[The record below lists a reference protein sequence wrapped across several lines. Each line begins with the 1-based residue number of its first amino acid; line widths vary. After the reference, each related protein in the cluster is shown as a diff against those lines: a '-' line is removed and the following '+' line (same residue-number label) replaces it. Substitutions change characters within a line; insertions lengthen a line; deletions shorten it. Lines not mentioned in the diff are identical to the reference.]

1 MCGRYASARK
11 RQDLL
16 EEFRID
22 RDRVIDDLEPDYN
35 VAPTKAVYAVLNR
48 GERGRAPSGGG
59 RRAGAGAERGGGED
73 RPRGRE
79 KQSAGAGEIERGS
92 AEGDEAAQDVAREL
106 RVVRWGL
113 VPFWAKDPAIGSRMI
128 NARVETVDAKPS
140 FRNAFAKRRCLL
152 PADGF
157 YEWLKVDGEG
167 KPRKQPYYIHR
178 ADGGVLAFAGLYEL
192 WRDKSVPDDHP
203 QAWLWTTV
211 IITTQAEDEVGRLHD
226 RMPMVID
233 PARWGEWLDPANN
246 DAPHVHSLLAPAA
259 ASGLASYPVGTDV
272 NYVRNNGPGLITP
285 LSSDGGGGGRAD
297 SGPRS
302 GPTGGQPES
311 ALATDRPARTE
322 DRYRYPG
329 SAPLSLF

>member
-22 RDRVIDDLEPDYN
+22 RDRVTDDLEPDYN
-35 VAPTKAVYAVLNR
+35 VAPTKPVYAVLT
-48 GERGRAPSGGG
+48 RAQRPSEQ
-59 RRAGAGAERGGGED
+59 AG
-73 RPRGRE
+73 P
-79 KQSAGAGEIERGS
+79 
-92 AEGDEAAQDVAREL
+92 GDEQAEDVAREL

-113 VPFWAKDPAIGSRMI
+113 VPSWAKDPAIGSRLI

-140 FRNAFAKRRCLL
+140 FRSAFAKRRCLL

-157 YEWLKVDGEG
+157 YEWLRVDVQG

-192 WRDKSVPDDHP
+192 WRDKSAPDDHP
-203 QAWLWTTV
+203 QAWLWTAV

-233 PARWGEWLDPANN
+233 PARWDDWLDPANC
-246 DAPHVHSLLAPAA
+246 DVADLRSLLAPAA
-259 ASGLASYPVGTDV
+259 VSGLVTYPVSTAV
-272 NYVRNNGPGLITP
+272 NSVRNNGPGLVKP
-285 LSSDGGGGGRAD
+285 LSPDAGGDGHGGGRTG

-302 GPTGGQPES
+302 GPTGGQPAP

-322 DRYRYPG
+322 DRYRRSG